1 MKTPDDTERIARWL
15 DGAMSIAEKNAFLEQ
30 MQADPA
36 LRAEVSALDEL
47 GAQVRAHASLEKP
60 VPNAGFFNSQ
70 IQERISVLQSI
81 DDRSKAPSGGA
92 ASRFGWLRMP
102 WALAGVAA
110 LLALGLFI
118 ALHEDKPQTQ
128 VVSVYVPNPNVK
140 ASVNYNTAAD
150 ATVLTL
156 DGLGAFPDDKSI
168 SGLQVHH
175 SDTDPEMASTILYDA
190 GGKVLLVMA
199 TDARNR
205 PVLMGHGTI
214 E

>member
-36 LRAEVSALDEL
+36 LRAEVTALDEL

-60 VPNAGFFNSQ
+60 VPNADFFNSQ
-70 IQERISVLQSI
+70 IQERISAIQRI
-81 DDRSKAPSGGA
+81 DERRKAPSGGA

-102 WALAGVAA
+102 WAFAGLAA

-128 VVSVYVPNPNVK
+128 VVSLYVPNPTVK
-140 ASVNYNTAAD
+140 ASVNYNAAAD

-175 SDTDPEMASTILYDA
+175 SDTDPEMASTTLYDA

-205 PVLMGHGTI
+205 PVLMGRAV